1 MTELKTLSSK
11 SANKHVY
18 NELYY
23 GALSYMKALTA
34 LSYTKIVNGLSMNRG
49 RVLKGIVHTYSATVL
64 SYKNYK
70 ADQYG
75 MKRNAGL

>member
-49 RVLKGIVHTYSATVL
+49 RVLKVMSTPTVQQ
-64 SYKNYK
+64 YKPIK
-70 ADQYG
+70 IIRQIS
-75 MKRNAGL
+75 MV